1 MRSIDAKE
9 VIRISRSRAILETEL
24 CKRMYFIFD
33 SSPIIKQLRNLVAIA
48 IEQICALGLANKG
61 SAELLWNNAIR
72 QAGAN
77 LAIWPLYA
85 GTTSMLTVKN
95 LIKVLNK
102 SNQWTASDCGDLMR
116 LFGGIIEDK
125 TLQTRGLVGKAVED
139 FRRKQRVGPGFG
151 DDQRSRTG
159 GGYAPNLPHISAAH
173 NAALEFKR
181 AKGFSGFAKIT
192 LNDKSTVKKIDST
205 FGLAEGCD
213 ISGTTAD
220 ALFFFRHVNVFID
233 GLPEMIPNELLPV
246 IQLLPMATM
255 ASQGHHTILECGLTL
270 TLNKVIDYR
279 IGFYTTLMPTGST
292 NGTLQGIF
300 NAAEKDARN
309 KHILCFWDNNELQ
322 GIHYD
327 TSEELNLLKAASLT
341 NETFRSQFVSL
352 PLKPSKTQL
361 FAVPSLSKLPN

>member
-1 MRSIDAKE
+1 MRSIDTRE

-24 CKRMYFIFD
+24 CKRMYFVFD
-33 SSPIIKQLRNLVAIA
+33 STPIITKLRNLVSIS
-48 IEQICALGLANKG
+48 IEQICALGLANTG
-61 SAELLWNNAIR
+61 SAELLWNNAIKE
-72 QAGAN
+72 AGAN
-77 LAIWPLYA
+77 LAIWPKYA

-95 LIKVLNK
+95 LIKVLHK
-102 SNQWTASDCGDLMR
+102 SDQWTASDCGDLMR
-116 LFGGIIEDK
+116 LFGGIIEDE

-139 FRRKQRVGPGFG
+139 FRREQRVGPGFG
-151 DDQRSRTG
+151 GDQRSRTG
-159 GGYAPNLPHISAAH
+159 GGYTPNLPHIEAAH

-181 AKGFSGFAKIT
+181 TKGFSGFAKMT
-192 LNDKSTVKKIDST
+192 LNDNSTVKKIDSA

-220 ALFFFRHVNVFID
+220 ALFFFRHVNAFID
-233 GLPEMIPNELLPV
+233 GLPEMITDELLPV

-270 TLNKVIDYR
+270 TLNNIIDYR

-300 NAAEKDARN
+300 NAAEMDVRN
-309 KHILCFWDNNELQ
+309 QHILCFWENGKLQ

-327 TSEELNLLKAASLT
+327 TPEEFNLLKAASLT

-352 PLKPSKTQL
+352 PLKPSQTQL
-361 FAVPSLSKLPN
+361 FAVPSLSNLPN